1 MRHEHGGRT
10 DAVPHPAQQLLSYT
24 HRFSARGRR
33 ARCRCGGTLARA
45 LLLPPRHAVRRLH
58 RPAAEER
65 QRLPL
70 PGARQG
76 GPIPPFVL
84 GNRCCT
90 AFWTAAWHCRPRRSC
105 KCDSSLSV
113 DTKKNP
119 MFLVSASL
127 DEVVMNR
134 RVVEPEHWLTSR
146 ATSSWPVSFPPSP
159 TRSQLTAKPA
169 CCTSAQVP
177 VHRVIHHCE
186 IVNCCSTFLSLV
198 AI

>member
-1 MRHEHGGRT
+1 MRHEYGGRT

-45 LLLPPRHAVRRLH
+45 L
-58 RPAAEER
+58 
-65 QRLPL
+65 
-70 PGARQG
+70 
-76 GPIPPFVL
+76 
-84 GNRCCT
+84 
-90 AFWTAAWHCRPRRSC
+90 WTAAWHCRPRRSC

-113 DTKKNP
+113 DTKNP

-169 CCTSAQVP
+169 CCTSAQVRE
-177 VHRVIHHCE
+177 HRVIHHCE
-186 IVNCCSTFLSLV
+186 IENCSSTFLSPV